1 MARPP
6 KLNLATIKTVR
17 TEAAPASIA
26 PEVQPGRTET
36 RRGQTLRLTVA
47 AWKQLKRLAIDEEKT
62 SHDLLIEA
70 LNDLFRS
77 RRLPPTA

>member
-6 KLNLATIKTVR
+6 KLSLATIKAVR

-26 PEVQPGRTET
+26 PDAQPDRTEA

-62 SHDLLIEA
+62 SHDLMIQA

-77 RRLPPTA
+77 RGLPPIA